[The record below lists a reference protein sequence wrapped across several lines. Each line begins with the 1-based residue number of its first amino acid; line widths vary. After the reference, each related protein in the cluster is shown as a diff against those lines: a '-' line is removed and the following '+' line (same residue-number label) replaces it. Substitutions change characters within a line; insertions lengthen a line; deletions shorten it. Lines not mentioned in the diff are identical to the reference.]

1 MRGCFVK
8 FLRCFS
14 QHRFL
19 SPFFGPFINESGM
32 MGRKERESHRIW
44 AVFQPSCAL
53 CPSGWEKLCCD
64 GGRVSIQEGWSRPW
78 FKFVQ
83 EQLCFSATALPALGR
98 KLWWE
103 IRRPQLR
110 HRAAEWSCASG
121 AAVGFSSAV
130 QIQQKSPSTC
140 SQRCT
145 ESFSGCCA
153 LKSFLTSFLRA
164 SQCGDR
170 EAVPLPGSL

>member
-19 SPFFGPFINESGM
+19 SPFFGPFINEGGM
-32 MGRKERESHRIW
+32 MGSRNGRKERESQRIW
-44 AVFQPSCAL
+44 AVFQPPCAL

-83 EQLCFSATALPALGR
+83 EQLCFGSA
-98 KLWWE
+98 
-103 IRRPQLR
+103 
-110 HRAAEWSCASG
+110 
-121 AAVGFSSAV
+121 
-130 QIQQKSPSTC
+130 
-140 SQRCT
+140 CT
-145 ESFSGCCA
+145 W
-153 LKSFLTSFLRA
+153 K
-164 SQCGDR
+164 
-170 EAVPLPGSL
+170 EAVVGNQAS